1 MKKITFILVYTLFVF
16 SALAEENLKSGFPNE
31 SDYYPIT
38 TIPLPEGEYIEV
50 SGIDILPDNQI
61 AIASR
66 RGDIFVGKKVG
77 GKNPQPHW
85 TLYARGLHEV
95 LGISWKDGCLYA
107 TQRPEVT
114 RMKDRDGD
122 GRPDRDLE
130 AGAADDDE
138 EKQRPASLTEGL
150 CLVVFASLWMA
161 VGLHSVTAVTT
172 DQKHY
177 MPASYYMQLFFG
189 VATICLALFLYA
201 GAAVKVF
208 QSCSKSISMSNLF
221 KRSKMR
227 EDF

>member
-1 MKKITFILVYTLFVF
+1 MERYGST
-16 SALAEENLKSGFPNE
+16 KSG
-31 SDYYPIT
+31 
-38 TIPLPEGEYIEV
+38 
-50 SGIDILPDNQI
+50 LPD
-61 AIASR
+61 
-66 RGDIFVGKKVG
+66 D
-77 GKNPQPHW
+77 
-85 TLYARGLHEV
+85 
-95 LGISWKDGCLYA
+95 LGTW
-107 TQRPEVT
+107 RP
-114 RMKDRDGD
+114 DRDGD

-150 CLVVFASLWMA
+150 FLVVFASLWMA

-177 MPASYYMQLFFG
+177 MPASYYMQLFVG
-189 VATICLALFLYA
+189 VAFICTALLLYA